1 MAFKWSKGQAHGNK
15 NFSFTLPRALS
26 PLLDIQ
32 KMLTDFFQSVAMKT
46 DLGFLRMFDGPSE
59 YGDPGAALIMNNDGD
74 GIIFE
79 GQETIDS
86 LEEETSAGLS
96 CATMAINVAALAD
109 DTDLNM
115 DTSGWAAVYDPDSW
129 VTPTKGITAPTDGV
143 YIIKAYSECEL
154 YYDSEEHN
162 ATAIAFNRLYLY
174 HNDSSDVLVKLRHCY
189 HYIVTQFTKF
199 YGPTSW
205 NSETEEYSYD
215 HIGFGEIVNS
225 DYGNCHIY
233 AVVEMSA
240 GDYIEVEFL
249 HQNEPF
255 DVTAEVDIELSMV
268 RIKDLS

>member
-1 MAFKWSKGQAHGNK
+1 MSSVKFPKGATRDGR
-15 NFSFTLPRALS
+15 SFTRLAREMFPDNPSL
-26 PLLDIQ
+26 Q
-32 KMLTDFFQSVAMKT
+32 KELQEFFTSVAMKT
-46 DLGFLRMFDGPSE
+46 DIKHINLYESSGAMGTALQHVAMNAAADE
-59 YGDPGAALIMNNDGD
+59 LTWIDPASGGN
-74 GIIFE
+74 
-79 GQETIDS
+79 
-86 LEEETSAGLS
+86 LS

-174 HNDSSDVLVKLRHCY
+174 HNDSSDVLVKMRHCY